1 MTAIIKQ
8 TDGLRGKRS
17 KRIRAGVYVFAALF
31 LFAGCGVTVGVGN
44 GSGDDRDNPIHLF
57 EGSFKDG
64 NVAKDSAQWFSF
76 TVTSAGTYYI
86 HVIFGTVEYL
96 NLRVF
101 NRNGSPIDGEVDL
114 WESDNNWYFFRK
126 LPEAGIYRIRVQP
139 YLFGDSGSY
148 RIGYSKTAT
157 PPSR

>member
-8 TDGLRGKRS
+8 TDGLRGKQYQ
-17 KRIRAGVYVFAALF
+17 RIHTVVCVFVALL
-31 LFAGCGVTVGVGN
+31 LFSGCTITTSN
-44 GSGDDRDNPIHLF
+44 GTGDDSGNAINLF

-64 NVAKDSAQWFSF
+64 NVAKDGEQWFSF
-76 TVTSAGTYYI
+76 TVTSTGTYYI

-101 NRNGSPIDGEVDL
+101 NRNGSPIGAEANL
-114 WESDNNWYFFRK
+114 REPGAAWYFSRE
-126 LPEAGIYRIRVQP
+126 LPETGTYRIRVRP
-139 YLFGDSGSY
+139 YYSGDSGSY

-157 PPSR
+157 PSSR